1 MKRLDIISIEK
12 EINRNSE
19 TDFEHFCL
27 NSFSDM
33 LQAIKDLMLK
43 ELEQGL
49 IDFEI
54 EKYKISLKS
63 YPYYYIGKTDEDVT
77 LQFKDA
83 NTGRIVFSEKADKWE
98 ICKKNDDGT
107 IVVMQTG
114 TESNLVRSFYHMMN
128 KLVEQIKLMEKSC
141 DE

>member
-12 EINRNSE
+12 EINVNSE

-27 NSFSDM
+27 NTFSDM

-49 IDFEI
+49 IEFEI

-63 YPYYYIGKTDEDVT
+63 YPYYYICKTDEDVT

-83 NTGRIVFSEKADKWE
+83 NTGRIVFSEKVDKWE
-98 ICKKNDDGT
+98 ICKKNEDGT

-114 TESNLVRSFYHMMN
+114 TESNLVRSFYRMMV
-128 KLVEQIKLMEKSC
+128 KLAEQIKNKEMRMP
-141 DE
+141 